1 MLQGLAIY
9 TVRLLQFGS
18 EIAISM
24 SKYSVFLAACLLCVF
39 ATCAGQDPV
48 VEDVC
53 EQEGFPGV
61 NLSCEREGGL
71 RECFSRDK
79 LCDGTLFCADGSDEG
94 QTTGTGLDCEIK
106 YVKITIFSFQI

>member
-1 MLQGLAIY
+1 MIV
-9 TVRLLQFGS
+9 TTR
-18 EIAISM
+18 IAKFTASM
-24 SKYSVFLAACLLCVF
+24 SRWLYSVFLAACLLCVF
-39 ATCAGQDPV
+39 ATCAGQDLV
-48 VEDVC
+48 VKDVC

-79 LCDGTLFCADGSDEG
+79 LCDGTPFCTDGSDEG

-106 YVKITIFSFQI
+106 YVKIINFSWLHFTLFM